1 MPCIGAYPLY
11 QRVMNN
17 RGTAKNK
24 FNTRADEG
32 VLLKL
37 RLHQFLS
44 KCGEFSSKS
53 DVKQAIWD
61 GDITVNDSI
70 IKNIAYEFNPAKRSV
85 KYRGKE
91 LFLPTSDVYF
101 LLNKPPGC
109 ICSRLNSQEL
119 ELNKTSIYEIFR
131 NAVEPAVYESLV
143 TVGRLDEETTGLLL
157 VTTDGK
163 LVHSVTDPHKKIKKT
178 YRVET
183 EQPITDT
190 QIDSIRNGVNVSVVE
205 YGSLEEFQTRPAII
219 DLEGP
224 SCALLTIDEGKK
236 RQIRRMF
243 TTLGNH
249 VNHLHRVATEG
260 LVLEEYALEYGQF
273 CTITREDINRALF
286 S

>member
-1 MPCIGAYPLY
+1 M
-11 QRVMNN
+11 
-17 RGTAKNK
+17 
-24 FNTRADEG
+24 
-32 VLLKL
+32 KL

-44 KCGEFSSKS
+44 KCGEFTSKS

-61 GDITVNDSI
+61 GDITVNDSV
-70 IKNIAYEFNPAKRSV
+70 IKNIAYEFKPAKRTV

-91 LFLPTSDVYF
+91 LFLPQSDVYF
-101 LLNKPPGC
+101 LLNKPAGC

-119 ELNKTSIYEIFR
+119 ELNKVSVYELFR
-131 NAVEPAVYESLV
+131 NAVEPTVYETLV
-143 TVGRLDEETTGLLL
+143 TVGRLDEDTTGLLL

-163 LVHSVTDPHKKIKKT
+163 LVHSITDPNRKIKKT
-178 YRVET
+178 YRIET
-183 EQPITDT
+183 EEPITDA
-190 QIDSIRNGVNVSVVE
+190 QLDSIRKGVNVSVVE

-219 DLEGP
+219 DLESP

-249 VNHLHRVATEG
+249 VSRLHRVSTEG
-260 LVLEEYALEYGQF
+260 LVLEEYALEPGQF
-273 CTITREDINRALF
+273 CSITREDINRALF